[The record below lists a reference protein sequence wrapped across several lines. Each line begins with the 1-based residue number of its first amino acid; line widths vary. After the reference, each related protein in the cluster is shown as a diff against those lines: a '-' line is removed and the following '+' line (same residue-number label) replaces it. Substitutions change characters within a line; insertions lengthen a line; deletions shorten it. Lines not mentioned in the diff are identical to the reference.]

1 MLKKQTFIQTMTM
14 ALFVSFSYGFA
25 QTTNSTNSTDPPRVD
40 SSWVGVVTTDDAT
53 IRCGANESYYT
64 VAVANKGDLVRVLG
78 KSQDWFKIDTS
89 GSVFGNTVGYIKY
102 PSGGEL
108 SLVVSDDSGTANG
121 GLEILAKN
129 IDSDELYRSWRP
141 ILRLQENDV
150 VSVIKSTV
158 TEPGTLHRD
167 SYVVHT
173 VQMPETATCWISASN
188 ISRATPEQLDSL
200 KEGEVVKKMGGDAEV
215 IATGVEDMSGTPVA
229 ETETVVP
236 LTLAELE
243 AIWSKISSDPVM
255 SAEVMPLRDMYEE
268 VLSNNSGDIVVEQI
282 ACGRIKQ
289 LEVWSGLQDQRMRI
303 DLLLTKLAK
312 QSGDVLELQT
322 VLSMSNGYVVAGR
335 LALSNTF
342 DGRIRPFMYRIQD
355 LKSGRTLGYLP
366 KNEEYDL
373 SELVGQPVGVVGK
386 TVWNPNWRVNMVD
399 IKQIDMLSPTTA
411 IVTPDIQ

>member
-1 MLKKQTFIQTMTM
+1 
-14 ALFVSFSYGFA
+14 
-25 QTTNSTNSTDPPRVD
+25 
-40 SSWVGVVTTDDAT
+40 
-53 IRCGANESYYT
+53 
-64 VAVANKGDLVRVLG
+64 
-78 KSQDWFKIDTS
+78 
-89 GSVFGNTVGYIKY
+89 
-102 PSGGEL
+102 
-108 SLVVSDDSGTANG
+108 
-121 GLEILAKN
+121 
-129 IDSDELYRSWRP
+129 
-141 ILRLQENDV
+141 
-150 VSVIKSTV
+150 
-158 TEPGTLHRD
+158 
-167 SYVVHT
+167 
-173 VQMPETATCWISASN
+173 
-188 ISRATPEQLDSL
+188 
-200 KEGEVVKKMGGDAEV
+200 
-215 IATGVEDMSGTPVA
+215 
-229 ETETVVP
+229 
-236 LTLAELE
+236 
-243 AIWSKISSDPVM
+243 
-255 SAEVMPLRDMYEE
+255 MPLRDMYEE